1 MAKKKQNRVPL
12 VTSVSTT
19 LRQTVQSTQVVS
31 KEEVKERK
39 KDMLGVLDKTLEVF
53 KKNLAAGKVEINSAI
68 DLERIIKL
76 TLLLSGEPDSVTGKS
91 AGEQEQETTITA
103 EQQGISSFKIDEV
116 INMEDE
122 NVKELFDKLYKGMNE
137 ANDVD

>member
-53 KKNLAAGKVEINSAI
+53 KKNLASGKVEINSAI

-91 AGEQEQETTITA
+91 TGEQEQETTITA

>member
-1 MAKKKQNRVPL
+1 M
-12 VTSVSTT
+12 
-19 LRQTVQSTQVVS
+19 VS

-53 KKNLAAGKVEINSAI
+53 KKNLASGKVEINSAI

-91 AGEQEQETTITA
+91 TGEQEQETTITA

-137 ANDVD
+137 ANDVDWEVK

>member
-1 MAKKKQNRVPL
+1 MAKKKQNKVPL

-53 KKNLAAGKVEINSAI
+53 KKNLASGKVEINSAI

-91 AGEQEQETTITA
+91 SGEQEQETTITA